1 MIEYFDWID
10 GSMQV
15 FLEASKTRR
24 DSMNITTR
32 TQDFEMSDAID
43 QFVRSRLTKA
53 LSRLDD
59 DITAV
64 DVYMKDEN
72 GPKGGVDKRVIIR
85 VRQRSRPMFA
95 VDTTAENLY
104 AAVELGVKRTR
115 RVIRRQLRKTR
126 KVARISLRDRLRIN
140 DESTIVPS

>member
-1 MIEYFDWID
+1 
-10 GSMQV
+10 
-15 FLEASKTRR
+15 
-24 DSMNITTR
+24 MNITTR

-72 GPKGGVDKRVIIR
+72 GPKGGVDKRVVIR

-95 VDTTAENLY
+95 VDTTSENLY
-104 AAVELGVKRTR
+104 AAIELGVKRTR